1 MKTRHRITTRASF
14 AAGILALVVASAAQA
29 ITPSAIHDLEI
40 AGPSAWEPAMSA
52 ELTSGRGENAA
63 LDAFG
68 ARYGGTWRMIRNE
81 ATGTASI
88 VYGSGIVLAADGD
101 VADAAEAEAL
111 SRAFID
117 ENLELFGVT
126 SADLEL
132 GDAVFG
138 MNKWGVNFHQV
149 YSGVRIYRST
159 VTLIMTKNGRLSAF
173 RSNAYPDAAVI
184 MTPSVSRDAAAAIAK
199 NGLGF
204 VAVRDTEEGSSLI
217 ILPEASPSG
226 VALRLAHKI
235 DLKTQQPF
243 GLWSTYVDARDGR
256 VLWRDNNYES
266 FDITGTVRGVTPE
279 FNVCDGL
286 QTLDNRNQRV
296 KVVGV
301 ATSDATD
308 SLSGAFVLSVPDS
321 IPTLVDFRLVGRAPT
336 NWIRVTNVD
345 GPEAADTVLATPGVD
360 VAFTWD
366 DSNSRL
372 DERSAWVHANRAH
385 DFIKNVDLTFTGM
398 DFQAFM
404 DVNTPPGQDG
414 CPGNAFWLGGG
425 AVFCAAGGGSNNT
438 GEIADVVY
446 HEYGHGVNSTVY
458 NGFGFN
464 GALSEGQADVI
475 ANFINEDPIIG
486 DGFFSCGVGIR
497 NSSNAFT
504 LADTL
509 TMTEIHERGQIIAG
523 FWWDLRG
530 RLIESHNTIVSKS
543 PDNAGKLLTHELWHW
558 TRRLGKPFNE
568 IEVLQDL
575 FIVDDDDGN
584 LDNGTPNFA
593 DICAVATAKGFT
605 CPTITA
611 GVAITHGGLMSTTD
625 ESNARTVNATV
636 ASLSGGIDPSTVELA
651 YRVNGG
657 AFTTVGMTDNGGGA
671 FSASIPAQ
679 AQPAVVEYYI
689 AASDSTGQASFSPT
703 AAQDATPDTS
713 GTATPASFN
722 RYHTYDVCKIYDP
735 CETGAG
741 WTPHAAGSTAVGG
754 VWALGAPTATL
765 AQPGY
770 DMTPDTGVNCFATGV
785 TSGNVNKGFT
795 TLLSPVWNLA
805 GEDSVVAKYRR
816 WWVTELDSDLSRFR
830 EDYLR
835 VDVSNDS
842 GQTWVTIEDTKDGLE
857 SWQERSVNLTEVFG
871 ALGNVR
877 FSFTAYDTGAAG
889 TNEALVD
896 EIRIS
901 AKSTATAVPGGIGVD
916 IATPARSALHA
927 NEPNPFNPSTL
938 IRYDLAREGAVAITV
953 YNPSGQK
960 VRTLVSGRERAGRH
974 TAAWD
979 GRNDRGEPVSSGM
992 YVYRMETPELS
1003 ASRKMMLVK

>member
-1 MKTRHRITTRASF
+1 M
-14 AAGILALVVASAAQA
+14 AAAVLAAFVASAAHA
-29 ITPSAIHDLEI
+29 VAPSAIHDMEI
-40 AGPSAWEPAMSA
+40 AGPSAWEPAKSP
-52 ELTSGRGENAA
+52 ELTSGRGESAA
-63 LDAFG
+63 LDAFA

-81 ATGTASI
+81 ATGTASF
-88 VYGSGIVLAADGD
+88 VYGSGIALAADGD

-117 ENLELFGVT
+117 ENLDLFGVA

-138 MNKWGVNFHQV
+138 LNKWGVNFHQV
-149 YSGVRIYRST
+149 YDGVRIYRSK
-159 VTLIMTKNGRLSAF
+159 VTLVMTRGGRLSAF
-173 RSNAYPDAAVI
+173 RSDAYPDAAVI
-184 MTPSVSRDAAAAIAK
+184 MAPSVSRDAAAAIAK

-217 ILPEASPSG
+217 ILPVPGENG

-235 DLKTQQPF
+235 DLKTAQPF
-243 GLWSTYVDARDGR
+243 GLWSTYVDARDGS

-266 FDITGTVRGVTPE
+266 FDITGKVLGVTPE
-279 FNVCDGL
+279 FNVCDGV
-286 QTLDNRNQRV
+286 QTLANRNQRV

-308 SLSGAFVLSVPDS
+308 SLTGAFVLSVPDS
-321 IPTLVDFRLVGRAPT
+321 VPTLIDFRLLGRAPA
-336 NWIRVTNVD
+336 NWIRVNNVG

-360 VAFTWD
+360 FTFLWD
-366 DSNSRL
+366 DSNARL

-414 CPGNAFWLGGG
+414 CPGNAFWVGGG
-425 AVFCAAGGGSNNT
+425 AVFCASGSGFNNT
-438 GEIADVVY
+438 GEIADVIY
-446 HEYGHGVNSTVY
+446 HEYGHGVNATVY

-486 DGFFSCGVGIR
+486 DGFSTCGVGIR
-497 NSSNAFT
+497 NSNNAFT
-504 LADTL
+504 IADTL
-509 TMTEIHERGQIIAG
+509 TMTEAHERGQIMAG

-530 RLIESHNTIVSKS
+530 RLIESHSAIVSKS
-543 PDNAGKLLTHELWHW
+543 PDNAGKVLTHELWHW
-558 TRRLGKPFNE
+558 TRRLAKPFNE
-568 IEVLQDL
+568 VEMLQDL
-575 FIVDDDDGN
+575 FVVDDDDGN

-593 DICAVATAKGFT
+593 DICAVAAAKGFT
-605 CPTITA
+605 CPTITQ
-611 GVAITHGGLMSTTD
+611 GVAITHAGLMSTTD
-625 ESNARTVNATV
+625 ESSARTVGATV
-636 ASLSGGIDPSTVELA
+636 VSLSGGIDPSTVELA
-651 YRVNGG
+651 YRTNGG
-657 AFTTVGMTDNGGGA
+657 AFTVVGMTDNGGGA
-671 FSASIPAQ
+671 YSASIPAQ
-679 AQPAVVEYYI
+679 PQPSVVEYYI
-689 AASDSTGQASFSPT
+689 AASDSAGNAGFSPT

-713 GTATPASFN
+713 ATATPGSFP

-741 WTPHAAGSTAVGG
+741 WTPHASGSTAIGG
-754 VWALGAPTATL
+754 VWALGAPSATL

-785 TSGNVNKGFT
+785 TTGNVNKGFT
-795 TLLSPVWNLA
+795 ILLSPVWNLA

-816 WWVTELDSDLSRFR
+816 WWVTELNSDLSRFR

-842 GQTWVTIEDTKDGLE
+842 GQTWVTIEDTNEGLE
-857 SWQERSVNLTEVFG
+857 SWQEREVNLSDVFG

-901 AKSTATAVPGGIGVD
+901 AKSSATAVPGGVD
-916 IATPARSALHA
+916 ADGGAPLRAALHA
-927 NEPNPFNPSTL
+927 NEPNPFNPTTT

-953 YNPSGQK
+953 YNASGQK

-974 TAAWD
+974 TAVWD
-979 GRNDRGEPVSSGM
+979 GRNDRGEPVSSGL
-992 YVYRMETPELS
+992 YVYRMETRELS